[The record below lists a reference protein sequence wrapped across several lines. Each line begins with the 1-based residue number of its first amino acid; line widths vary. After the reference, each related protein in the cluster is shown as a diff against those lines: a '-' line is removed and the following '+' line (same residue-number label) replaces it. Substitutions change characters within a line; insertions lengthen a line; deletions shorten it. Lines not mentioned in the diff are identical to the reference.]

1 MSLAVQASVPS
12 GVLQKARSV
21 ATPSAKFK
29 LTKVQKR
36 LIRDTFQRLEPAAD
50 LVASLF
56 YLRLFELDPSLRA
69 LFKGRQ
75 KVQRRELMGAMKIV
89 IISLNH
95 QEELNPV
102 LRLLGARHR
111 HYGVRAGD
119 YATFGM
125 AWIWVLE
132 QSLEARFT
140 SAAREAWTKLIADT
154 ARTMAA

>member
-1 MSLAVQASVPS
+1 MSLAVQASATS
-12 GVLQKARSV
+12 GVLRKTRRV
-21 ATPSAKFK
+21 ATPSADVK

-36 LIRDTFQRLEPAAD
+36 LIRDTFEPAAD

-69 LFKGRQ
+69 LFKGRL

-95 QEELNPV
+95 QEELTPV

-119 YATFGM
+119 YATFVM

-140 SAAREAWTKLIADT
+140 PAAREAWTKLLADT